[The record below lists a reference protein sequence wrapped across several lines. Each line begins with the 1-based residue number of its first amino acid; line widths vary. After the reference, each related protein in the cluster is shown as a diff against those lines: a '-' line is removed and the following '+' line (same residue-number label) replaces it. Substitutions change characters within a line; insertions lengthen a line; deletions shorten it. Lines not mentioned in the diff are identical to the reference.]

1 MTRACIKSGTNHS
14 LLLTTSAIKDFSH
27 DATKIQIKKLP
38 ILLSFYFH
46 EALQL
51 LKSFIYT
58 NFWFHR
64 VFRFAIEDTWISRF
78 LHAYVTCHLA
88 GGRESSNVGYK
99 R

>member
-46 EALQL
+46 EVLQL
-51 LKSFIYT
+51 LKTFIHT
-58 NFWFHR
+58 NFWFHG
-64 VFRFAIEDTWISRF
+64 VFRFAIEDT
-78 LHAYVTCHLA
+78 
-88 GGRESSNVGYK
+88 
-99 R
+99 